1 MFFQIRSIKSE
12 VFTWLSEIQNSLTH
26 ATNKTIEERSPE
38 PPSMK
43 KDSDEEEE
51 STNYFDAGVPSRIS
65 FENMRELIM
74 ENIVD
79 FVQMDPIKT
88 IKICEHW
95 FDSDFLRIADSL
107 KDHKDLAFSFLNT
120 VLTQNEES
128 IINTHN

>member
-12 VFTWLSEIQNSLTH
+12 VFSWLSEIQNSLTH
-26 ATNKTIEERSPE
+26 ATNKNIEERSPA
-38 PPSMK
+38 PPTERK
-43 KDSDEEEE
+43 GSDDEDED

-65 FENMRELIM
+65 FEKMRELIM

-107 KDHKDLAFSFLNT
+107 KEHKDLAFSFLNT
-120 VLTQNEES
+120 VLTQNE
-128 IINTHN
+128 